1 MTALT
6 AAFGTI
12 PKPTPPIDVVSQ
24 VLESVRLRGA
34 VYFSVTASAPWVAE
48 APPATELASYI
59 MPGAEHV
66 IEYHVVV
73 SGTGYASLID
83 QPAITMRP
91 GDIVLFPHGD
101 AHVMSSAPG
110 MRGPRDLPHRRRA
123 QHERLPI
130 NVDYTRADAHDATHL
145 VCGFLACDASPFN
158 PLLSALPKLLH
169 MPRGEHGH
177 AMLDHL
183 IAAALAESSAP
194 RSGGDAVLAR
204 MSELMFVEVVRRHLA
219 SLEPT
224 RMGWLA
230 GLREPIVGR
239 AIAAL
244 HARPAHDWSLDAL
257 AREVGAS
264 RSSLA
269 GRFTDYVGVPPM
281 QYLTQWRM
289 QLAAKLLAEGATLA
303 HIATQVGYSSEA
315 AFSRAFKKV
324 VGVAPAGWR
333 AAREHLRS

>member
-1 MTALT
+1 MTTPEIASET
-6 AAFGTI
+6 A
-12 PKPTPPIDVVSQ
+12 DVLSQ

-48 APPATELASYI
+48 APPANQLARHI

-66 IEYHVVV
+66 IEYHAVV
-73 SGTGYASLID
+73 SGTCYASLID
-83 QPAITMRP
+83 RPAIALHA
-91 GDIVLFPHGD
+91 GDIVLFPQGD

-130 NVDYTRADAHDATHL
+130 NVDFTHADAHDATRL
-145 VCGFLACDASPFN
+145 ICGFLACDASPFN
-158 PLLSALPKLLH
+158 PLLTALPEILH
-169 MPRGEHGH
+169 MPRGEQGH

-194 RSGGDAVLAR
+194 RAGGDAVLAR

-219 SLEPT
+219 DLEPT

-244 HARPAHDWSLDAL
+244 HARPAHDWSLEAL

-269 GRFTDYVGVPPM
+269 ERFTAYVGVPPM

-289 QLAAKLLAEGATLA
+289 QLAARLLTEGATLA
-303 HIATQVGYSSEA
+303 VIASQVGYGSEA

-324 VGVAPAGWR
+324 VGIAPAGWR
-333 AAREHLRS
+333 AARERIRS